1 MTASSSFVYQCRK
14 WQLFCCHVSRQVV
27 SSQQLQLNRSDR
39 KWHGSHSVSF
49 YANSTKGC
57 KCTIRQQLHL
67 QKRHL
72 RQLSGRSQKYNKV
85 CLELKGPEFIVVS
98 FHYSCHLYV
107 WFSSVWMFEGDTIT
121 LDLFIQYLLKIA
133 ICFCNSTNM
142 HIECPN
148 FYMPIQEI
156 NFRVQAP
163 GDVAFLCGGI

>member
-1 MTASSSFVYQCRK
+1 M
-14 WQLFCCHVSRQVV
+14 V

-107 WFSSVWMFEGDTIT
+107 WFSSVWMFEADTIT
-121 LDLFIQYLLKIA
+121 LDLFIQYLLKIV

-142 HIECPN
+142 HTECPN